1 MIIKTVSLRHGF
13 LLGSVLATGLFVSAS
28 AVAQSAV
35 TQQTIAIDL
44 AAQPLEQAI
53 TQLATQAGL
62 LIGVDASLVAGKQAP
77 ALNGR
82 FTPLQAIGQLLKGSG
97 LIVIENAPGRYTL
110 EAAPAGH
117 TNSNTEAVTLPEMKI
132 T

>member
-97 LIVIENAPGRYTL
+97 LIVIENAPGR
-110 EAAPAGH
+110 
-117 TNSNTEAVTLPEMKI
+117 
-132 T
+132 